1 VTTAKKAV
9 AKKAPAKKT
18 AEAPSSA
25 TPIDVPKGF
34 DPSGLDYSVDHN
46 SGAQPQPGGLA
57 AQIVD
62 DAAFFDAAVADELTD
77 EEQD

>member
-1 VTTAKKAV
+1 MTTAKKAA

-18 AEAPSSA
+18 TEAPPA

-34 DPSGLDYSVDHN
+34 DPSSLDYSVDHN